1 MHKHLILFINT
12 LATLLILIATAY
24 LTLPVSAEKICKGKK
39 GVECLKEGQGATGL
53 ETSGQTDLNA
63 TVTTVINVILWVVG
77 VISVGFIIYGGVKY
91 AMSSGDSSKVKS
103 AKDTL
108 MYAVIGLI
116 VSLLA
121 YAIVNF
127 VIGSF
132 SKEESST
139 PAPTPIPPSMPIP
152 TPD

>member
-1 MHKHLILFINT
+1 MRGMVAAAAVALVSSG
-12 LATLLILIATAY
+12 LLVAPAMAAL
-24 LTLPVSAEKICKGKK
+24 SC
-39 GVECLKEGQGATGL
+39 
-53 ETSGQTDLNA
+53 SGYNCIDNGLNA
-63 TVTTVINVILWVVG
+63 TKLQDGGQTNLAETVQTIINVILWVVG

-91 AMSSGDSSKVKS
+91 AMSSGDSSKVKA

-132 SKEESST
+132 GKG
-139 PAPTPIPPSMPIP
+139 
-152 TPD
+152 